1 MIDSGNIGH
10 LYNQRLLKMAS
21 TGGSL
26 DEILMLLNRAEIDC
40 RNNEGMTPLHIATSR
55 GDIQIVNILIN
66 NGAGVDKA
74 DIRGTTPLIVAC
86 SIGNVEIVN
95 ALVAANADV
104 NKVAKHGATPL
115 LMASYSDIN
124 HLEVIKILINNG
136 ADYYKADYNGDTPI
150 SLAKKKGHTAR
161 IQYFQDLNWQRR
173 RSLYLMRLYEDHE
186 ENKTHSPT
194 ALGRFLID
202 KTDRTGQDIRRIVAS
217 FLWWDREKE
226 EVEEEKVV
234 VVVVVVVEVRHISTF
249 IATTVD
255 SGGIDSSFLQKKMM
269 DHSLLRQMDRSW
281 VILSYKEWWCY
292 SNRRRKENKKSTKYK
307 QKHKHKAR

>member
-95 ALVAANADV
+95 ALVAANAPVLRGGPD
-104 NKVAKHGATPL
+104 GPTP
-115 LMASYSDIN
+115 
-124 HLEVIKILINNG
+124 VG
-136 ADYYKADYNGDTPI
+136 
-150 SLAKKKGHTAR
+150 
-161 IQYFQDLNWQRR
+161 
-173 RSLYLMRLYEDHE
+173 
-186 ENKTHSPT
+186 
-194 ALGRFLID
+194 
-202 KTDRTGQDIRRIVAS
+202 
-217 FLWWDREKE
+217 
-226 EVEEEKVV
+226 
-234 VVVVVVVEVRHISTF
+234 
-249 IATTVD
+249 
-255 SGGIDSSFLQKKMM
+255 
-269 DHSLLRQMDRSW
+269 
-281 VILSYKEWWCY
+281 
-292 SNRRRKENKKSTKYK
+292 
-307 QKHKHKAR
+307 

>member
-1 MIDSGNIGH
+1 MVTLIIDIHQSSTYLFIIFLLYDLHVFVTFIICSPLLQSRIETEDLNAALHRCMIDVGAGKEMNPSYWLDFFDSFETCFEYDQLNKNKFGGVMIDSGNIGH
-10 LYNQRLLKMAS
+10 LYNQRLLNMAS

-217 FLWWDREKE
+217 FL
-226 EVEEEKVV
+226 
-234 VVVVVVVEVRHISTF
+234 
-249 IATTVD
+249 
-255 SGGIDSSFLQKKMM
+255 
-269 DHSLLRQMDRSW
+269 
-281 VILSYKEWWCY
+281 
-292 SNRRRKENKKSTKYK
+292 
-307 QKHKHKAR
+307 